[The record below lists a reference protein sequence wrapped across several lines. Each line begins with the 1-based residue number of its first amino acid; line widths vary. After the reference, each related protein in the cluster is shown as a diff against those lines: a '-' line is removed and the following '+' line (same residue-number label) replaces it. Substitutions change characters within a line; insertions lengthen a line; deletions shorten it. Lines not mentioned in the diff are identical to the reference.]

1 MSAGEM
7 SCKCSC
13 ARYGRCARLSSWGSR
28 ATLRYAAATKK
39 GKLDPSS
46 DLNSGRTYKATVTSG
61 AQDLVG
67 NALDQ
72 NPNIANNQSKSWK
85 LKVQQE
91 GAVGSEELVYDQ
103 RKLEVVDL
111 LDVTTTQGFVF
122 C

>member
-1 MSAGEM
+1 
-7 SCKCSC
+7 
-13 ARYGRCARLSSWGSR
+13 
-28 ATLRYAAATKK
+28 
-39 GKLDPSS
+39 
-46 DLNSGRTYKATVTSG
+46 VTSG

-111 LDVTTTQGFVF
+111 LDVTTTQGFVL